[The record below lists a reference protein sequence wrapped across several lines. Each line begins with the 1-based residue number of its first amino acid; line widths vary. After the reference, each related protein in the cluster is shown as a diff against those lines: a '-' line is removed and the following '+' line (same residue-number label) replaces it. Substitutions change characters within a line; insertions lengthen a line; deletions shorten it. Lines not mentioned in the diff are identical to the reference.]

1 MYTIMILF
9 YIDEINKYN
18 IFLSLVKEYLSSM
31 RLWKVDNIL
40 IKTIYQ
46 PWDLKKG
53 NSYTC
58 WCWINHIHVNKII
71 NSLNHVFIDYNI

>member
-18 IFLSLVKEYLSSM
+18 IFLSLVKEYFSIM

-40 IKTIYQ
+40 IKMIYQ
-46 PWDLKKG
+46 PWDLKKKKV
-53 NSYTC
+53 
-58 WCWINHIHVNKII
+58 IHIHVD
-71 NSLNHVFIDYNI
+71 VE